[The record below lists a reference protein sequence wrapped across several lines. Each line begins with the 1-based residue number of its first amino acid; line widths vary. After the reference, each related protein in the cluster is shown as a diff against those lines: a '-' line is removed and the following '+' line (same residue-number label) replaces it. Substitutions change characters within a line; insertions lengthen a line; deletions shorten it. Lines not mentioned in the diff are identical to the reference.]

1 MDPDILNNM
10 NELLDVYCNL
20 YSAICKYTYL
30 IKKRTAYTYRDD
42 RRYTYLH
49 MKTHKFNESFLS
61 ATLNEKKQVN
71 LFQEKE
77 DLTFF
82 EFKVDQS
89 IEYLDINEVLGE
101 MSKYPDEREIL
112 FPPFM
117 NLELKRMELTPDERI
132 MRGIRNKPPYGKYLV
147 VFKDSKISPT
157 VLTEKIR
164 DELTELRK
172 MILDPSS
179 IENAK
184 AVWEQVRRNN
194 YNVKNID
201 NIKYYLEW
209 KKNLQLYIR
218 KCYSVIKWEIMSF
231 KGRECMFRNEL
242 KDQISNANK
251 KREMYENRVQWIFGT
266 EIFFG
271 VLAGIFLAF
280 NAIEYH
286 PERFKIMAICAL
298 GIVAFQAGISKVFSL
313 TDKLHQR
320 TSIFLQYDEL
330 RMKWEFEKVKDPER
344 LNEYIQRM
352 LDISILDNELCKQY
366 TENRIQY
373 RIVVGIIL
381 KVVIIWNFKKVFII
395 TKCITFAWKLV
406 HTRFVV
412 LFKSIHAG
420 FPNVRFFL
428 ERTLVDVRYDLFDR
442 SIQSFQRDISIFL

>member
-1 MDPDILNNM
+1 MRYLHSTIKFVIRDSHFDL
-10 NELLDVYCNL
+10 YYL
-20 YSAICKYTYL
+20 YSST
-30 IKKRTAYTYRDD
+30 R
-42 RRYTYLH
+42 
-49 MKTHKFNESFLS
+49 
-61 ATLNEKKQVN
+61 
-71 LFQEKE
+71 
-77 DLTFF
+77 
-82 EFKVDQS
+82 
-89 IEYLDINEVLGE
+89 
-101 MSKYPDEREIL
+101 
-112 FPPFM
+112 
-117 NLELKRMELTPDERI
+117 
-132 MRGIRNKPPYGKYLV
+132 KYLV

-366 TENRIQY
+366 TENRINNMH
-373 RIVVGIIL
+373 
-381 KVVIIWNFKKVFII
+381 KWEKNMEEKSEWKK
-395 TKCITFAWKLV
+395 
-406 HTRFVV
+406 
-412 LFKSIHAG
+412 
-420 FPNVRFFL
+420 
-428 ERTLVDVRYDLFDR
+428 
-442 SIQSFQRDISIFL
+442 

>member
-1 MDPDILNNM
+1 MDKSEKVKDKLICLDQIWIRVE
-10 NELLDVYCNL
+10 ELMKKQRISQVDMVRLCQRKGYSIQQPEISKLKSGKCKITLYQLMAFADVLEVGTDYVYCNL

-366 TENRIQY
+366 TENRINNMH
-373 RIVVGIIL
+373 
-381 KVVIIWNFKKVFII
+381 KWEKNMEEKSEWKK
-395 TKCITFAWKLV
+395 
-406 HTRFVV
+406 
-412 LFKSIHAG
+412 
-420 FPNVRFFL
+420 
-428 ERTLVDVRYDLFDR
+428 
-442 SIQSFQRDISIFL
+442 

>member
-1 MDPDILNNM
+1 
-10 NELLDVYCNL
+10 
-20 YSAICKYTYL
+20 
-30 IKKRTAYTYRDD
+30 
-42 RRYTYLH
+42 

-194 YNVKNID
+194 YNVK
-201 NIKYYLEW
+201 Y
-209 KKNLQLYIR
+209 
-218 KCYSVIKWEIMSF
+218 
-231 KGRECMFRNEL
+231 
-242 KDQISNANK
+242 
-251 KREMYENRVQWIFGT
+251 
-266 EIFFG
+266 
-271 VLAGIFLAF
+271 
-280 NAIEYH
+280 
-286 PERFKIMAICAL
+286 
-298 GIVAFQAGISKVFSL
+298 
-313 TDKLHQR
+313 
-320 TSIFLQYDEL
+320 
-330 RMKWEFEKVKDPER
+330 
-344 LNEYIQRM
+344 
-352 LDISILDNELCKQY
+352 
-366 TENRIQY
+366 
-373 RIVVGIIL
+373 
-381 KVVIIWNFKKVFII
+381 
-395 TKCITFAWKLV
+395 
-406 HTRFVV
+406 
-412 LFKSIHAG
+412 
-420 FPNVRFFL
+420 
-428 ERTLVDVRYDLFDR
+428 
-442 SIQSFQRDISIFL
+442 

>member
-1 MDPDILNNM
+1 MSLERIGRKKADNGTYRDIFSAKEIRSLLYYQNAGKNIVLSDNEKHLEKFYSIENAYEVINMLMFDDIGSEQVRLSAEGRWMDPDILNNM

-30 IKKRTAYTYRDD
+30 IKKRAVYTYRDD

-61 ATLNEKKQVN
+61 ATLNEKKQ
-71 LFQEKE
+71 
-77 DLTFF
+77 
-82 EFKVDQS
+82 
-89 IEYLDINEVLGE
+89 
-101 MSKYPDEREIL
+101 
-112 FPPFM
+112 M
-117 NLELKRMELTPDERI
+117 NLKRMELTPDEI
-132 MRGIRNKPPYGKYLV
+132 TMRGIRNKPPYGKYLV
-147 VFKDSKISPT
+147 VFKDSKIFPT

-184 AVWEQVRRNN
+184 AVWEQVRGNN

-209 KKNLQLYIR
+209 KKNLQSYIR
-218 KCYSVIKWEIMSF
+218 ECYSVIKWEIMSF

-251 KREMYENRVQWIFGT
+251 KRKMYEKGVQWIFGT

-330 RMKWEFEKVKDPER
+330 RMKWEFEQVKDPER

-366 TENRIQY
+366 TENRINNMH
-373 RIVVGIIL
+373 
-381 KVVIIWNFKKVFII
+381 KWEKNMEEKSEWKK
-395 TKCITFAWKLV
+395 
-406 HTRFVV
+406 
-412 LFKSIHAG
+412 
-420 FPNVRFFL
+420 
-428 ERTLVDVRYDLFDR
+428 
-442 SIQSFQRDISIFL
+442 